1 MPSMS
6 AEQSNELRAQFPLL
20 VLISHDVPADP
31 RAISCSW
38 QQDKLDMAGM
48 QEVTEAPVVQAVEAV
63 LGTPQ
68 P

>member
-1 MPSMS
+1 MS
-6 AEQSNELRAQFPLL
+6 YEPN
-20 VLISHDVPADP
+20 SHYWCSF
-31 RAISCSW
+31 RTTFLQTRGRCSW